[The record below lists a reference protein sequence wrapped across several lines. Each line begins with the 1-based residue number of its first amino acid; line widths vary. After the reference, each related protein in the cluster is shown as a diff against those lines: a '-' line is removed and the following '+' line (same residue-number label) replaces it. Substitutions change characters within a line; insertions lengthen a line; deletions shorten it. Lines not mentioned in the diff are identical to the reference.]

1 MEGRVFYTSSA
12 GIFIVIFCAILVF
25 AYLIASNHNLGWD
38 LSRTGANTLDVR
50 TGNVLDSLTFD
61 IEIIVFDKP
70 GEQQALE
77 ILDLYVTETKHISYR
92 IIDPDSRPGIASQY
106 GVDRYGQAVLLGR
119 QRQCLIESVTQEKLT
134 NAMVKLKRDNKK
146 VIYVV
151 TGHGERDIAQ
161 ENKSGLSQ
169 IRSDLAA
176 NDYEVFPLLLMR
188 FETMPR
194 DADLVVVAGPRKSFL
209 QEELG
214 VVRAYLDS
222 GGSMIFALEP
232 GGEAGLKG
240 FLEEYGIVLD
250 DGIIVDT
257 FSSMAGGDN
266 TAPVVTQY
274 GDIPELKGF
283 SYATFFPTS
292 RAILVKEDFS
302 PSVRIEWLAR
312 TSEKSWSEHDFI
324 ALFDG
329 LDVAPDAFESKG
341 PLNVAVL
348 AKKELDNETR
358 SSVMVFGD
366 VDFLTNAYLNV
377 SGNKDLA
384 INCINMMLGEGSLI
398 SIDKKT
404 AQDRPF
410 ILTPTQ
416 NLIIFWIPVVVIPSL
431 IMSICLA
438 VFLIRRRA

>member
-1 MEGRVFYTSSA
+1 
-12 GIFIVIFCAILVF
+12 
-25 AYLIASNHNLGWD
+25 
-38 LSRTGANTLDVR
+38 
-50 TGNVLDSLTFD
+50 
-61 IEIIVFDKP
+61 
-70 GEQQALE
+70 
-77 ILDLYVTETKHISYR
+77 
-92 IIDPDSRPGIASQY
+92 
-106 GVDRYGQAVLLGR
+106 
-119 QRQCLIESVTQEKLT
+119 
-134 NAMVKLKRDNKK
+134 
-146 VIYVV
+146 
-151 TGHGERDIAQ
+151 
-161 ENKSGLSQ
+161 
-169 IRSDLAA
+169 
-176 NDYEVFPLLLMR
+176 
-188 FETMPR
+188 
-194 DADLVVVAGPRKSFL
+194 
-209 QEELG
+209 
-214 VVRAYLDS
+214 
-222 GGSMIFALEP
+222 
-232 GGEAGLKG
+232 
-240 FLEEYGIVLD
+240 
-250 DGIIVDT
+250 
-257 FSSMAGGDN
+257 MAGGDN